1 MLEDKSN
8 LTTHVIVTMLL
19 FNFREKTSNKP
30 EKYTKITTYFNRIF
44 EQKYSGNLLNLDKI
58 CFGLKKTTIS

>member
-8 LTTHVIVTMLL
+8 LTAHVIVTMLL
-19 FNFREKTSNKP
+19 FIFREKTSNKH

-58 CFGLKKTTIS
+58 CFGEKKLQ